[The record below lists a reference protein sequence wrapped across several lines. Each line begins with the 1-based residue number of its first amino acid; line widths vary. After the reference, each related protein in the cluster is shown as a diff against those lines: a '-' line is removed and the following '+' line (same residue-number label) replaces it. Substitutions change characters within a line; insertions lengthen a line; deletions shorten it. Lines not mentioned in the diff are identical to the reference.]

1 MKKLLFCL
9 LITISVFTS
18 SASIVL
24 ANNYT
29 VSPLI
34 VDVDAKQRDSFVKTV
49 TIKNE
54 HTTHQRFYVSVHEI
68 AVDEDGAL
76 KEFVPASMSNRSEAV
91 TSWIEISRARID
103 LQPGESK
110 ELPLTVRVNQSAP
123 AGLYHAFVGFAAGS
137 NADEANAK
145 VLAGLGEGVLVRIGI
160 EAETNESLRLESFF
174 TDKFSVLRGR
184 GEITFTLI
192 NEGDVPLTPGG
203 DIIIYDVRG
212 KELTSLPVN
221 LGTEIY
227 TLEPGEK
234 REFKTELPYFNR
246 LGKQKAYLHVEFGEM
261 NQAAVYDTNFY
272 YSIPWYYLTVIVLLL
287 FTLLISLT
295 MLARRR
301 DDDVYDPYTAE
312 TGEVVELQV
321 GRKREHVDY
330 EHDINLKKTKE

>member
-1 MKKLLFCL
+1 MKKLLLCL
-9 LITISVFTS
+9 VLTISVFASSTS
-18 SASIVL
+18 LVL

-49 TIKNE
+49 SITNE
-54 HTTHQRFYVSVHEI
+54 HTTHQRFFVSVHEI
-68 AVDEDGAL
+68 SVDEDGVL
-76 KEFVPASMSNRSEAV
+76 KEFVPASMSDRAQAV
-91 TSWIEISRARID
+91 TSWLEISRARID
-103 LQPGESK
+103 LKPGESK

-123 AGLYHAFVGFAAGS
+123 AGLYHAFVGFAPGA

-160 EAETNESLRLESFF
+160 EAETNESLRLENFY
-174 TDKFSVLRGR
+174 TDKFSILRNR
-184 GEITFTLI
+184 GEISYTLI

-212 KELTSLPVN
+212 RELTSLPVN
-221 LGTEIY
+221 LGEEIY
-227 TLEPGEK
+227 TLAPGEK
-234 REFKTELPYFNR
+234 REFKTGLPYFNR

-272 YSIPWYYLTVIVLLL
+272 YSIPWYYLTVIVLLSLIL
-287 FTLLISLT
+287 FISLV

-301 DDDVYDPYTAE
+301 DDDVYDPYIQE
-312 TGEVVELQV
+312 TGENIALQV